1 MKRRKHW
8 TSGQLVAAVLLC
20 AVVLAAAFFWGF
32 TLYGRAQLKETVQ
45 ETFAFLERRVDR
57 YDKYVPRSEGG
68 AWQDIEGMLDGYTF
82 QMNGVVVVTDGSRIL
97 SSNLSRLVHL
107 SLDEGKKEYIGY
119 YTCDAEGIAR
129 LVSRQGTFYGG
140 KEEYNSYTLYAF
152 FPAREVYGIRNV
164 VMLVIAVLTVVFC
177 LVLLLVRGQYLHDVQ
192 EQSQKRLRTINA
204 LSTAYTAIMLIQLE
218 DGSME
223 VLKSGARA
231 LQNYKAHLTPERQEK
246 QIGELVK
253 EPYRKGLQEF
263 SDMSTIAQRLKGH
276 TSLTYSWE
284 CTNGRWLRCLIVPQ
298 RYSANGELRAVLV
311 ANRDITDEKQKELE
325 FQRQLEK
332 TAEDARRANAAKTDF
347 LRRMSH
353 DVRTPINGIQGM
365 VEISRHYAGNE
376 EKQEECRQKIL
387 AASGFLLDLVNN
399 VLDMNK
405 LESGEIK
412 LEHRPFDLQKLLA
425 DTESVIDIQARE
437 KGVEL
442 VCSNVQG
449 EHLQVLGSPVHLR
462 QVVQNIVSNAV
473 KYTPAGGTV
482 TVQCRECGMQDGVAT
497 FALTCAD
504 NGIGM
509 SEEFQKKAFEP
520 FAQENCKART
530 AYAGTGLG
538 LAITKE
544 LVDQMGGSIRF
555 ESRQGEGTTFFL
567 TLPLE
572 VCTDAVPVPEAAPE
586 PERAASIA
594 GVRVL
599 LVEDNE
605 LNMEIASFLLENAGA
620 IVTRASNGQEA
631 VDTFKASA
639 PGTFDIILM
648 DVMMPVMNGL
658 DATRTIRALHRPD
671 AVLPIFAMTANAFQ
685 DDRES
690 SLAAGMNEHLT
701 KPLDQ
706 AKLLQMIARYCGDVR
721 PPERDTKI

>member
-1 MKRRKHW
+1 MKQKKNW
-8 TSGQLVAAVLLC
+8 TSRQMVAAVL
-20 AVVLAAAFFWGF
+20 AAAAIIAAAFYIGF
-32 TLYGRAQLKETVQ
+32 TLHDREQLQETVQ
-45 ETFAFLERRVDR
+45 QTFAFLERRIDR
-57 YDKYVPRSEGG
+57 YDRYVPRSANGD
-68 AWQDIEGMLDGYTF
+68 WQDIEGMLDGYTF
-82 QMNGVVVVTDGSRIL
+82 QMNGVVVVTDGSNIL
-97 SSNLSRLVHL
+97 SSNLNRLIHL
-107 SLDEGKKEYIGY
+107 SLEDGRQEYSRYDACGVEGLI
-119 YTCDAEGIAR
+119 R
-129 LVSRQGTFYGG
+129 MVSPQGTFYGG
-140 KEEYNSYTLYAF
+140 STQYKNYTLYAF
-152 FPAREVYGIRNV
+152 FPAREVYMTRNV
-164 VMLVIAVLTVVFC
+164 VMLVVAVLTVVFC
-177 LVLLLVRGQYLHDVQ
+177 LVILLVRGQYVHDVQ

-223 VLKSGARA
+223 VLKSGTRT
-231 LQNYKAHLTPERQEK
+231 LQNYKAQMTPESQAK
-246 QIGELVK
+246 QIEQLVA

-284 CTNGRWLRCLIVPQ
+284 KTDGGWLRCLIVPQ
-298 RYSANGELRAVLV
+298 RYGANGELKAVLV
-311 ANRDITDEKQKELE
+311 ANRDITEEKQKELE
-325 FQRQLEK
+325 IQRKLEK

-387 AASGFLLDLVNN
+387 AASGFLLELVNN

-412 LEHRPFDLQKLLA
+412 LEHKPFDLQHLMTE
-425 DTESVIDIQARE
+425 TESVIDIQARE

-442 VCSNVQG
+442 VCSGVQG

-462 QVVQNIVSNAV
+462 QIVQNIVSNAV

-482 TVQCRECGMQDGVAT
+482 TVDFRECRLQDGMVR
-497 FALTCAD
+497 FEMTCAD

-509 SEEFQKKAFEP
+509 SEAFQKKAFEP
-520 FAQENCKART
+520 FAQENGKART
-530 AYAGTGLG
+530 AYSGTGLG

-555 ESRQGEGTTFFL
+555 ESKQGEGTTFFL

-572 VCTDAVPVPEAAPE
+572 VSDGTVPELEAAPE
-586 PERAASIA
+586 DVSTTSIA

-605 LNMEIASFLLENAGA
+605 LNMEIASFVLENAGA
-620 IVTRASNGQEA
+620 IVTRACNGQEA
-631 VDTFKASA
+631 VDRFKASA
-639 PGTFDIILM
+639 PGTFDVILM

-658 DATRTIRALHRPD
+658 DATRAIRALHRPD
-671 AVLPIFAMTANAFQ
+671 ALLPIFAMTANAFQ

-706 AKLLQMIARYCGDVR
+706 AKLLRTIARYCGGAQQ
-721 PPERDTKI
+721 PETRTNL